1 MLALLLASNEVFKY
15 CFAAFLLLSYCG
27 RETTPL
33 VLFNGLLISAELFKS
48 IDEFT
53 VCCRGKPMLWLSA
66 WFAYPP
72 VALLTFPPLNAYWDR
87 RMAA

>member
-1 MLALLLASNEVFKY
+1 MIVLALLLASKEVFKY
-15 CFAAFLLLSYCG
+15 CFAVFLLLSYYG

-53 VCCRGKPMLWLSA
+53 VCYSGKPML
-66 WFAYPP
+66 
-72 VALLTFPPLNAYWDR
+72 
-87 RMAA
+87 